1 MRSNVKPAQII
12 IADGG
17 GNLKSIIDPFTKI
30 IKLCVLRL
38 SYEAGQIL
46 QRNYAH
52 KHLLPSIQMVMHLDD
67 DITFDQHALNRMID
81 FWNNPAHHQGKP
93 LAGASFNLIDI
104 PKLRNSPCSKTVF
117 FSTPNLKSLIS
128 VLGMPPFLPGVSNSR
143 RGLASRRRYS
153 LVAGSD

>member
-1 MRSNVKPAQII
+1 MSFQIITPDQLAVICPSKDQPNKIKRLLECFVRSNVKPAQII

-17 GNLKSIIDPFTKI
+17 GNLKSIIDPFTK
-30 IKLCVLRL
+30 LLNCVCLDCP
-38 SYEAGQIL
+38 EAGQIL

-93 LAGASFNLIDI
+93 LCG
-104 PKLRNSPCSKTVF
+104 CVF
-117 FSTPNLKSLIS
+117 
-128 VLGMPPFLPGVSNSR
+128 
-143 RGLASRRRYS
+143 
-153 LVAGSD
+153 